1 MMKRVVLLVASA
13 VLLMGAGGARADDP
27 PKSGGPDISSAQA
40 TAYDG
45 PKARIAVKD
54 FEDKMSSSGVY
65 RGEYGRGL
73 SDMLTTA
80 LFQTN
85 RYIVLEREKL
95 AGVVSEL
102 KHGTSDLFRKEATVT
117 IGELEGA
124 ELLVTAA
131 ITGFDPGTSGVGA
144 NLGGTIGGLFG
155 GAAGKVFGSVVGGI
169 SKARAAMD
177 LRVIDV
183 RTSRVVAATHSEGTA
198 TTFSGGVGAGSGSMG
213 GGLTGFSKTP
223 MESAIREM
231 IGNAVAFVVSKTPE
245 TYYRYGPGGAVIPH
259 RPAATAALAPVPASV
274 PATPTTPGPGQAI
287 QVIKADGDRDLLVQL
302 DDVKLRGAVLSVVVS
317 LTMSKAKPESEP
329 IEVNQSKTH
338 VMDYATGQTYPIISV
353 EGFAAGRI
361 KAGEVKTL
369 RLMFRAPKDAA
380 TIGINLS
387 GVGAFDD
394 VKLGR

>member
-1 MMKRVVLLVASA
+1 MMMSVVLLMVAT
-13 VLLMGAGGARADDP
+13 LLLLGPGAARAADP
-27 PKSGGPDISSAQA
+27 PKSSGPDISSAQA

-155 GAAGKVFGSVVGGI
+155 GAAGKVLGSVVGGI

-213 GGLTGFSKTP
+213 GGLSGFSKTP

-245 TYYRYGPGGAVIPH
+245 TYYRYGPGGAVIPPG
-259 RPAATAALAPVPASV
+259 PAATAALAPVPAST
-274 PATPTTPGPGQAI
+274 TPLTPGPGQAI

-317 LTMSKAKPESEP
+317 FTMSKAKPESEP
-329 IEVNQSKTH
+329 IEVNQAKTH
-338 VMDYATGQTYPIISV
+338 VMDYSTGQTYPIITV
-353 EGFAAGRI
+353 EGFSAGRI

-369 RLMFRAPKDAA
+369 RLMFRAPKDA
-380 TIGINLS
+380 TTVGINLS